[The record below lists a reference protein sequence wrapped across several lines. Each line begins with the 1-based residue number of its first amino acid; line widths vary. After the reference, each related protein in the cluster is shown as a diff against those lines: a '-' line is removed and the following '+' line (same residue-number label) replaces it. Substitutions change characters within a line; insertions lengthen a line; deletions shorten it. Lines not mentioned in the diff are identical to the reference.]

1 MHIELGPEY
10 STLWRGKP
18 PQMLASD
25 VPAWQAY
32 REKHAGEWEKFYYN
46 VAMTLRDFPKDWSP
60 ERVKSATYSLGKRV
74 DVVAYRKDLIW
85 LIEVTD
91 RAMVRSVGQVIV
103 YRRLWEKLRP
113 FKQEFEG
120 AIICRYTDEDIIYT
134 CDKEGIHLIIV
145 PI

>member
-1 MHIELGPEY
+1 MHIELGLEY
-10 STLWRGKP
+10 STLWPGKP

-25 VPAWQAY
+25 VPAWRAY

-60 ERVKSATYSLGKRV
+60 ERVKAATYNLGKRV

-103 YRRLWEKLRP
+103 YRRLWGKLRP

-134 CDKEGIHLIIV
+134 CEKEGIHLIVV